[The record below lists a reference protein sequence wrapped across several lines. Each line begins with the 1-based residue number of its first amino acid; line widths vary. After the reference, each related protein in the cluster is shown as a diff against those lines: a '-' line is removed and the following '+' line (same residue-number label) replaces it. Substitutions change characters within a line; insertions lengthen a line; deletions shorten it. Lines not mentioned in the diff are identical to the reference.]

1 LQKQGEPALPLV
13 WQWNHN
19 PDNRLW
25 SVTKRKGWLRLC
37 TGLIDTSILNA
48 RNMLTQRTFGP
59 TCSFSTMLDLSH
71 MREGDKAGLCLL
83 QKNFGYVGV
92 KKEGGLLQLIVVN
105 TENGQSVEYSVL
117 TLRKQK
123 IWLRAD
129 CDFRNMTDTA
139 RFYFSTNGKTWNQ
152 AGAPLKMKYTLP
164 HFMGYRAGL
173 FNYATKEVGGWVDVD
188 GGRWEG

>member
-1 LQKQGEPALPLV
+1 
-13 WQWNHN
+13 
-19 PDNRLW
+19 
-25 SVTKRKGWLRLC
+25 
-37 TGLIDTSILNA
+37 
-48 RNMLTQRTFGP
+48 
-59 TCSFSTMLDLSH
+59 MLDLSH

-105 TENGQSVEYSVL
+105 TENAQSVEYSVL

-139 RFYFSTNGKTWNQ
+139 RFYFSTNGKNLEPGRCSVKDEIYL
-152 AGAPLKMKYTLP
+152 ASFYGIP
-164 HFMGYRAGL
+164 
-173 FNYATKEVGGWVDVD
+173 GGIV
-188 GGRWEG
+188 